1 MKELNNGVQIT
12 YFGHATFSVKSPSGI
27 NILIDPW
34 TEGNP
39 LCPEELKN
47 PENID
52 VIAITHG
59 HQDHIGDLIRIAN
72 NCNSFVIST
81 YEINQWIS
89 KQGVKR
95 CLPINKGGS
104 QTVKGIK
111 FIMTHAQHS
120 SSIETEDGSLIYAGE
135 PGGYVIKMEDG
146 FTIYHAGDTNIF
158 GDMKLIG
165 EIYSPDLVMLPIGDV
180 FTMSPFEASHACRLL
195 KPKYAIPMHYG
206 TFPILT
212 GKPSELTE
220 LTKDIDGLKVLEL
233 KPGETLK

>member
-1 MKELNNGVQIT
+1 MTVLNNGTQIT
-12 YFGHATFSVKSPSGI
+12 YFGHATFLIKSPGGV

-52 VIAITHG
+52 VVAVTHG
-59 HQDHIGDLIRIAN
+59 HQDHIGDLLKIAKS
-72 NCNSFVIST
+72 CNPIVIST
-81 YEINQWIS
+81 YEINQWFS
-89 KQGVKR
+89 QQGVQR
-95 CLPINKGGS
+95 CLPINKGGTQS
-104 QTVKGIK
+104 YKGIR

-135 PGGYVIKMEDG
+135 PGGYIIKLEDG

-158 GDMKLIG
+158 GDMELIG
-165 EIYSPDLVMLPIGDV
+165 QLYSPDLAMLPIGDV

-195 KPKYAIPMHYG
+195 KVKYAIPMHYG
-206 TFPILT
+206 TFPVLT
-212 GKPSELTE
+212 GKPDELTE
-220 LTKDIDGLKVLEL
+220 LTKDIGELEVLAL
-233 KPGETLK
+233 KPGETLT

>member
-104 QTVKGIK
+104 QAVKGIK

-220 LTKDIDGLKVLEL
+220 LTKDIDGLNVLEL